1 MHTICC
7 SHQKSF
13 AVFTNSV
20 RIQIVKNNLFFSL
33 PCNWLGL
40 VFVDEETRE
49 QLKLYL
55 TTRIHTS
62 TTEATQQQPCL
73 AHTYVLYTQT
83 IVPYAMHRRVLN
95 WVTICCDKSVRTR
108 VCGFLNWDFPY
119 LSIRPATILLQSD
132 RLKKLLASHVRI
144 RNQRYPSSQPAYIFP
159 PRTSRLTS
167 RLFVHWLHRKCHWKG
182 RQRKRHLGENGSYII
197 K

>member
-144 RNQRYPSSQPAYIFP
+144 RNQRYPSNQP
-159 PRTSRLTS
+159 TS
-167 RLFVHWLHRKCHWKG
+167 F
-182 RQRKRHLGENGSYII
+182 HLGQADLRLVCSFIDSIENVIGRVDRERDNWEKTAVIS
-197 K
+197 